1 MISAIETGLN
11 KKAIINQM
19 PMQPGDVDK
28 TISDISKAKK
38 LLGYTPQTSFSDG
51 IKKFIAWQ
59 KQQNK
64 YTDILQIPQAI
75 GKSR

>member
-1 MISAIETGLN
+1 
-11 KKAIINQM
+11 
-19 PMQPGDVDK
+19 MQPGEVDK

>member
-1 MISAIETGLN
+1 MISAIEKGLN
-11 KKAIINQM
+11 KKAKINQM

>member
-1 MISAIETGLN
+1 MISAIEKGLN
-11 KKAIINQM
+11 KKAKINQM

-75 GKSR
+75 CKSR

>member
-1 MISAIETGLN
+1 MIKLDMKFSTS
-11 KKAIINQM
+11 
-19 PMQPGDVDK
+19 GDVDK